1 MMNKKLLKKLQ
12 ISLVSLSAISLLAAC
27 GNDTNTDSTTPPVE
41 EQEETTTEE
50 SSTDG
55 EQEVVETPNTGDY
68 ANLTVKPEEAFD
80 VYRDKYPNAKI
91 TQVQLDQDM
100 GNFVYKVDGFE
111 GTTEYELKIDPMD
124 ATILKEDTDT
134 DKDDDLDE
142 MEITREQVE
151 KVMDLVDKALS
162 EAEDGAT
169 LKEWTIDADDGLVK
183 LEVELDVDG
192 FDDQERTYN
201 IETGELLEIDN

>member
-1 MMNKKLLKKLQ
+1 
-12 ISLVSLSAISLLAAC
+12 
-27 GNDTNTDSTTPPVE
+27 
-41 EQEETTTEE
+41 
-50 SSTDG
+50 
-55 EQEVVETPNTGDY
+55 
-68 ANLTVKPEEAFD
+68 
-80 VYRDKYPNAKI
+80 
-91 TQVQLDQDM
+91 
-100 GNFVYKVDGFE
+100 
-111 GTTEYELKIDPMD
+111 MD
-124 ATILKEDTDT
+124 ATILKENT

>member
-12 ISLVSLSAISLLAAC
+12 ISLVSLSAVGLLAAC

-142 MEITREQVE
+142 MEITREQAVYNCTDRSGDTSLFADHTADILGIKMQMIFHE
-151 KVMDLVDKALS
+151 LTCLFDF
-162 EAEDGAT
+162 DGH
-169 LKEWTIDADDGLVK
+169 LIIV
-183 LEVELDVDG
+183 
-192 FDDQERTYN
+192 DDQRF
-201 IETGELLEIDN
+201 DNCQD

>member
-1 MMNKKLLKKLQ
+1 MNKKLLKKLQ
-12 ISLVSLSAISLLAAC
+12 IGLISLSAVGLLAAC
-27 GNDTNTDSTTPPVE
+27 GNSTDTDNTKPPVE
-41 EQEETTTEE
+41 KQEENTTEE
-50 SSTDG
+50 SSTDV
-55 EQEVVETPNTGDY
+55 EEEVVETPNNDDY
-68 ANLTVKPEEAFD
+68 TNLTVKPEEAFD
-80 VYRDKYPNAKI
+80 VYQDKYPNAKI

-124 ATILKEDTDT
+124 GTILKEDT

-162 EAEDGAT
+162 EAEDGAS

-183 LEVELDVDG
+183 LEVELDLDG
-192 FDDQERTYN
+192 FDDQEHTYD